1 LHQVH
6 FESAEQKLTKRTVIN
21 MARIEGI
28 DPKQAP
34 FLMRQ
39 MFRKVRKMLGRDLTP
54 QRIQARVPRLFW
66 FGILGEWLLGQKAKV
81 SARLRAVVTLRTA
94 ANHMHI
100 RFVVVLFIIF
110 AGISAVA
117 SAQTGE
123 EPERPLQIGTQFSV
137 LHVDPLHEDAV
148 SVGVRASYDLPVRRL
163 TVAPEI
169 EANYFP
175 QVNANFGEKQ
185 VLAGA
190 RAGFKLD
197 AFGFFFKV
205 RPGLVHFGGAEFTTR
220 NGGSLSTFATDI
232 GGVFEYYVSPR
243 VALRLDWGD
252 TMIYF
257 PNPIATAIS
266 PSKAPGWYHNLQGSG
281 GVSFRF

>member
-1 LHQVH
+1 
-6 FESAEQKLTKRTVIN
+6 
-21 MARIEGI
+21 
-28 DPKQAP
+28 
-34 FLMRQ
+34 
-39 MFRKVRKMLGRDLTP
+39 
-54 QRIQARVPRLFW
+54 
-66 FGILGEWLLGQKAKV
+66 
-81 SARLRAVVTLRTA
+81 
-94 ANHMHI
+94 MHI
-100 RFVVVLFIIF
+100 RFVVALFIIF

-117 SAQTGE
+117 SAQT
-123 EPERPLQIGTQFSV
+123 
-137 LHVDPLHEDAV
+137 
-148 SVGVRASYDLPVRRL
+148 
-163 TVAPEI
+163 
-169 EANYFP
+169 
-175 QVNANFGEKQ
+175 GEKQ

-266 PSKAPGWYHNLQGSG
+266 PSKASGWYHNLQASG
-281 GVSFRF
+281 GVSFRFWHQISGNRPAMF